1 MSRFVYHA
9 DVLDRDG
16 PVPIYVQIADLIKQ
30 RIQEG
35 ELSPGDAVMSEAEM
49 ETEYGIART
58 TARRVAREL
67 RERGLAYTIQ
77 GEGTFV
83 GPPDHPRPEAYTPV
97 YERIAGEII
106 NRIKAGELHP
116 NRPIPSEKTLIQQYG
131 VAKATVRQAVA
142 FLRDKGWVFT
152 VAYRGTYVAE
162 SDDWPE
168 DA

>member
-1 MSRFVYHA
+1 M
-9 DVLDRDG
+9 LDRDG

-35 ELSPGDAVMSEAEM
+35 ELAPGDAVPSEATL

-83 GPPDHPRPEAYTPV
+83 GPPDHPRPQEYTPV

-106 NRIKAGELHP
+106 ERIRVGQLQP
-116 NRPIPSEKTLIQQYG
+116 NRPIPSEKTLMQQYD

-142 FLRDKGWVFT
+142 FLRSKGWVFT
-152 VAYRGTYVAE
+152 VPYRGTYVVKPE
-162 SDDWPE
+162 DWPE